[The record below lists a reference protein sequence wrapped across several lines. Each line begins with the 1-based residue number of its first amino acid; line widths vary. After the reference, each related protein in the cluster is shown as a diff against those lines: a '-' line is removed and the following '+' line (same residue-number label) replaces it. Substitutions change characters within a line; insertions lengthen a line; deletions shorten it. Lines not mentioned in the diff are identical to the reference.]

1 MPDSSYREPLRA
13 TMRKVGGVYRAEYVG
28 ELNPDRPDERALPD
42 FHIGTTETEVRTWV
56 EQMAV
61 GLGYSGVIWES
72 AEKGVIP
79 GGPSGEAR

>member
-1 MPDSSYREPLRA
+1 MPDRSHRGPLRA
-13 TMRKVGGVYRAEYVG
+13 TVRETGGVFRAEYLG

-42 FHIGTTETEVRTWV
+42 FHIGTTEAEVRTWV

-61 GLGYSGVIWES
+61 GMGYSRVIWE
-72 AEKGVIP
+72 APEVGVIP